1 MTLLLLVLGAL
12 QTVTIASITTSMQMS
27 VHDAMRGRVM
37 SILTVVFFGLATLG
51 GVIAG
56 TLGDRIGVP
65 RALAAGGVI
74 TTLAAIALAVR
85 RRAA

>member
-1 MTLLLLVLGAL
+1 
-12 QTVTIASITTSMQMS
+12 
-27 VHDAMRGRVM
+27 MRGRVM

-51 GVIAG
+51 GVIVGAI
-56 TLGDRIGVP
+56 GDRVGVP

-85 RRAA
+85 RRS

>member
-1 MTLLLLVLGAL
+1 MT
-12 QTVTIASITTSMQMS
+12 TTMQMS

-56 TLGDRIGVP
+56 TVGDRVGVP

-74 TTLAAIALAVR
+74 TTLAAIALAAR
-85 RRAA
+85 RRS